1 MTEKNNYISEPSF
14 KKFFKRPEKPS
25 TIKSGQIWTVFPD
38 NKSIFSDNPE
48 NTGTVVLIYEASD
61 ESAFIVPIHPYKYLR
76 PKTDIIIKKDVHFSG
91 LSSNE
96 LVASIHLAL
105 SISTIAFDYGV
116 YLGEFTKKGMI
127 ETKDALKNFENILF
141 HLALAQRKDSRNEL
155 MTDEES
161 RNTVL
166 AGIYDLVP
174 VDGNLDDLIAFNNQ
188 IKDILQP
195 WHVLAMAEMFAEE
208 EEEEIDAA
216 AIAEPEPG
224 YGLFQKTASIIER
237 LFNGLAL
244 PDYPLTAAG
253 EAEKA
258 EHTIPFKKDYMGMKL
273 EFQIII
279 RPDKNDKKFT
289 AISIDGKA
297 SSFVRDRNAKITLM
311 FSDGSKESLV
321 FDNENNK
328 LLRIKN
334 RDTEIIS
341 INIELN

>member
-1 MTEKNNYISEPSF
+1 MTEKNNYTSEPSF

-25 TIKSGQIWTVFPD
+25 TIKSGQIWTVFPN

-105 SISTIAFDYGV
+105 SISITAFEYGV

-208 EEEEIDAA
+208 EEKTV
-216 AIAEPEPG
+216 PENSF
-224 YGLFQKTASIIER
+224 FQKVAAKIVVFVLYLKGDIVKEKQPEY
-237 LFNGLAL
+237 FPA
-244 PDYPLTAAG
+244 AAG
-253 EAEKA
+253 EASKA
-258 EHTIPFKKDYMGMKL
+258 DHKIPVKINVDGHEEEIDIILQWDDRNDVTKIKL
-273 EFQIII
+273 EGDCVSRLCHEKIEIEVHFENKDVLKHQFNNEENFIFRMPLIQSTIVKIILK
-279 RPDKNDKKFT
+279 RK
-289 AISIDGKA
+289 
-297 SSFVRDRNAKITLM
+297 
-311 FSDGSKESLV
+311 
-321 FDNENNK
+321 
-328 LLRIKN
+328 
-334 RDTEIIS
+334 
-341 INIELN
+341 

>member
-1 MTEKNNYISEPSF
+1 MTEKNNYTSEPSF

-105 SISTIAFDYGV
+105 SISITAFEYGV

-195 WHVLAMAEMFAEE
+195 WHVLAMAEMFAEAE
-208 EEEEIDAA
+208 EEEKVPVV
-216 AIAEPEPG
+216 AEPQPA
-224 YGLFQKTASIIER
+224 YGLYQKVASIIKID
-237 LFNGLAL
+237 FNDLAL
-244 PDYPLTAAG
+244 PDFLPAAAG

-258 EHTIPFKKDYMGMKL
+258 EHTIPFKKEYMGRKL

-279 RPDKNDKKFT
+279 KPDKKDKRFT

-311 FSDGSKESLV
+311 FADGSKEIFV

-328 LLRIKN
+328 LMKIKN
-334 RDTEIIS
+334 KDTKIIS

>member
-1 MTEKNNYISEPSF
+1 MTEKNNYTSEPSF

-141 HLALAQRKDSRNEL
+141 HLALAQRKDSRNEM

-174 VDGNLDDLIAFNNQ
+174 VDGDLDTLIEFDNK

-208 EEEEIDAA
+208 EVKQVSEV
-216 AIAEPEPG
+216 AEPEPI
-224 YGLFQKTASIIER
+224 YNFSQKVASIIE
-237 LFNGLAL
+237 LIFNGSAL
-244 PDYPLTAAG
+244 GEISPMAAG

-258 EHTIPFKKDYMGMKL
+258 DHTIPFKKEYMGMKL
-273 EFQIII
+273 EFLIII

-289 AISIDGKA
+289 TISIDGKA

>member
-1 MTEKNNYISEPSF
+1 MTEKNNYTSEPSF

-105 SISTIAFDYGV
+105 SISITAFEYGV

-141 HLALAQRKDSRNEL
+141 HLALAQRKDSRNEM

-174 VDGNLDDLIAFNNQ
+174 VDG
-188 IKDILQP
+188 
-195 WHVLAMAEMFAEE
+195 
-208 EEEEIDAA
+208 
-216 AIAEPEPG
+216 
-224 YGLFQKTASIIER
+224 
-237 LFNGLAL
+237 
-244 PDYPLTAAG
+244 
-253 EAEKA
+253 
-258 EHTIPFKKDYMGMKL
+258 
-273 EFQIII
+273 
-279 RPDKNDKKFT
+279 
-289 AISIDGKA
+289 
-297 SSFVRDRNAKITLM
+297 
-311 FSDGSKESLV
+311 
-321 FDNENNK
+321 
-328 LLRIKN
+328 
-334 RDTEIIS
+334 
-341 INIELN
+341 

>member
-1 MTEKNNYISEPSF
+1 MTEKNNYTSEPSF

-174 VDGNLDDLIAFNNQ
+174 VDGNLDDLIEFDNQ

-208 EEEEIDAA
+208 EVKQVSEV
-216 AIAEPEPG
+216 AEPEPI
-224 YGLFQKTASIIER
+224 YNFSQKVASIIE
-237 LFNGLAL
+237 LIFNGSAL
-244 PDYPLTAAG
+244 GEISPMAAG

-258 EHTIPFKKDYMGMKL
+258 DHTIPFKKEYMGMKL
-273 EFQIII
+273 EFLIII

-289 AISIDGKA
+289 TISIDGKA